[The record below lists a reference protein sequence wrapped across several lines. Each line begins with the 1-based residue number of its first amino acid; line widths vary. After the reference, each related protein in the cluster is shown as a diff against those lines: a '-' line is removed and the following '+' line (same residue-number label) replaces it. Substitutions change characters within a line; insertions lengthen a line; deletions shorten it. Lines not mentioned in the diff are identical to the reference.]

1 MPCHL
6 EPVPYTWSVRSS
18 LAFGSLLLTLACSS
32 NGSQPHPSPSTGGA
46 AAGGTSGISGANAV
60 GGQGGLGATSGAGG
74 GGGTATGTAGSGT
87 AGTGT
92 AGTGTAGSGTA
103 GTGTAGSGGS
113 VGTGTG
119 GASSTFHVEGRFL
132 YDRCNEKV
140 VLRGVN
146 EMVVWTAGKD
156 GAPEFTDVAQTGANS
171 VRIVWNEEGSA
182 AELETAITNALAAK
196 LIPMVE
202 HHSATG
208 KLPDVATKVVPY
220 WTKTDVAQILVKH
233 QANLLLNI
241 ANEAGDDKVTQEAF
255 ESTYKAAITA
265 IRGIGFKGPLVIDAP
280 QWGQD
285 IDRLQ
290 ASGPALI
297 VADPLHNLMF
307 SVHMWW
313 SDPQGTRVK
322 KELQESADMNLPL
335 VVGEFAQHAVYLCD
349 QSPFAY
355 SVLLDEAHTR
365 EIGWLAWSWGGVTN
379 SDCSGMGT
387 FDMTTGGKFGSWT
400 GKWASDVAVDHPQG
414 LKTAVRPKSIVTGA
428 CQ

>member
-1 MPCHL
+1 
-6 EPVPYTWSVRSS
+6 
-18 LAFGSLLLTLACSS
+18 
-32 NGSQPHPSPSTGGA
+32 
-46 AAGGTSGISGANAV
+46 
-60 GGQGGLGATSGAGG
+60 
-74 GGGTATGTAGSGT
+74 
-87 AGTGT
+87 
-92 AGTGTAGSGTA
+92 
-103 GTGTAGSGGS
+103 
-113 VGTGTG
+113 
-119 GASSTFHVEGRFL
+119 
-132 YDRCNEKV
+132 

-146 EMVVWTAGKD
+146 EMIVWTAGKD
-156 GAPEFTDVAQTGANS
+156 GSPEFSEIAETGANS
-171 VRIVWNEEGSA
+171 VRIVWNEEGTA
-182 AELETAITNALAAK
+182 AELDAAITGALAAK

-202 HHSATG
+202 HHGATG
-208 KLPDVATKVVPY
+208 MLPDVAAKVVPY
-220 WTKTDVAQILVKH
+220 WTQADVAQVVVKH

-265 IRGIGFKGPLVIDAP
+265 LRGTGFKGPLIIDAP

-297 VADPLHNLMF
+297 TADPLHNLMF

-313 SDPQGTRVK
+313 NDPEGARVK
-322 KELQESADMNLPL
+322 QELQQSAEMNLPL

-379 SDCSGMGT
+379 NDCKGMGV
-387 FDMTTGGKFGSWT
+387 FDMTTGGEFGNWT

>member
-1 MPCHL
+1 MVRKASMECAMTRSETTNIACHL
-6 EPVPYTWSVRSS
+6 EPVPYTSAVHSS
-18 LAFGSLLLTLACSS
+18 FAFGFLLLTLACSG
-32 NGSQPHPSPSTGGA
+32 NGA
-46 AAGGTSGISGANAV
+46 APGAMPPAGGSAGTSGASGM
-60 GGQGGLGATSGAGG
+60 GGQGGLDT
-74 GGGTATGTAGSGT
+74 TAG
-87 AGTGT
+87 A
-92 AGTGTAGSGTA
+92 
-103 GTGTAGSGGS
+103 AGSGGS
-113 VGTGTG
+113 
-119 GASSTFHVEGRFL
+119 GASSSTFHVDGRFL

-146 EMVVWTAGKD
+146 EMVVWSEGKD
-156 GAPEFTDVAQTGANS
+156 GAPEFSEIALTGANS
-171 VRIVWNEEGSA
+171 VRIVWNEEGTA
-182 AELETAITNALAAK
+182 AQLDTAITSALAAK

-208 KLPDVATKVVPY
+208 KLPDVAAKVVPY
-220 WTKTDVAQILVKH
+220 WTQADVVQVLLKH
-233 QANLLLNI
+233 EANLLLNI
-241 ANEAGDDKVTQEAF
+241 ANEAGDDMVTQEAF
-255 ESTYKAAITA
+255 ESTYQAAISA
-265 IRGIGFKGPLVIDAP
+265 LRGTGFKGPLIIDAP

-297 VADPLHNLMF
+297 TADPLHNLMF

-313 SDPQGTRVK
+313 NDPQGTRVIQ
-322 KELQESADMNLPL
+322 ELQQSADMNLPL

-355 SVLLDEAHTR
+355 SVLLDEANTR

-379 SDCSGMGT
+379 NDCADMGT
-387 FDMTTGGKFGSWT
+387 FNMTVGGKFGMWT
-400 GKWASDVAVDHPQG
+400 ATWASDVAVDHAHG

>member
-1 MPCHL
+1 M
-6 EPVPYTWSVRSS
+6 RSS
-18 LAFGSLLLTLACSS
+18 LAFGSLLLSLACSS
-32 NGSQPHPSPSTGGA
+32 NGAPSSPAPPTGCS
-46 AAGGTSGISGANAV
+46 GGSGSSGVSGANAI
-60 GGQGGLGATSGAGG
+60 GGQVGFGTNPGAGG
-74 GGGTATGTAGSGT
+74 GGGTT
-87 AGTGT
+87 GTGT
-92 AGTGTAGSGTA
+92 AGTGTAGSG
-103 GTGTAGSGGS
+103 GSGGTT
-113 VGTGTG
+113 VGGS
-119 GASSTFHVEGRFL
+119 ASSTFHVDGRFL

-146 EMVVWTAGKD
+146 EMIVWTAGKD
-156 GAPEFTDVAQTGANS
+156 GSPEFGEIAQTGANS
-171 VRIVWNEEGSA
+171 VRIVWNEEGNA
-182 AELETAITNALAAK
+182 AELDTAITNALAAK
-196 LIPMVE
+196 LIPIVE

-208 KLPDVATKVVPY
+208 KLPDVTAKVVPY
-220 WTKTDVAQILVKH
+220 WTQSDVAAVLVKH
-233 QANLLLNI
+233 QASLLLNI

-255 ESTYKAAITA
+255 ESTYKAAVTA
-265 IRGIGFKGPLVIDAP
+265 IRGIGFKAPLVIDAP

-297 VADPLHNLMF
+297 AADALHNLMF

-322 KELQESADMNLPL
+322 QELQQSADMNLPL

-365 EIGWLAWSWGGVTN
+365 EIGWLAWSWGSALN
-379 SDCSGMGT
+379 SDCKGMGV
-387 FDMTTGGKFGSWT
+387 FDMTSDGKFGNWT
-400 GKWASDVAVDHPQG
+400 GKWASDIAVDHAHG
-414 LKTAVRPKSIVTGA
+414 LKTAVRPKSIVSGT

>member
-1 MPCHL
+1 
-6 EPVPYTWSVRSS
+6 VRSP
-18 LAFGSLLLTLACSS
+18 LVFGSLLLTLACSG
-32 NGSQPHPSPSTGGA
+32 NGAEPSPAPST
-46 AAGGTSGISGANAV
+46 AGSGGISSASGASAV
-60 GGQGGLGATSGAGG
+60 GGQSGAGTTAGAGG
-74 GGGTATGTAGSGT
+74 GGGTIGGGTAGSGT
-87 AGTGT
+87 AGS
-92 AGTGTAGSGTA
+92 GTAGS
-103 GTGTAGSGGS
+103 AGSGG
-113 VGTGTG
+113 TTA
-119 GASSTFHVEGRFL
+119 GASDTFHVDGRFL

-156 GAPEFTDVAQTGANS
+156 GSPEFAAIAQTGANS
-171 VRIVWNEEGSA
+171 IRIVWNEEGSA
-182 AELETAITNALAAK
+182 AELDTAITGALAAK
-196 LIPMVE
+196 LIPIVE
-202 HHSATG
+202 HHGATG
-208 KLPDVATKVVPY
+208 NLPDVAAKVVPY
-220 WTKTDVAQILVKH
+220 WTQADVAQVLVKH

-265 IRGIGFKGPLVIDAP
+265 IRATGFKGPLVIDAP

-297 VADPLHNLMF
+297 TADPLHNLMF

-313 SDPQGTRVK
+313 SDPEGARVK
-322 KELQESADMNLPL
+322 QELQQSAEMNLPL

-379 SDCSGMGT
+379 NDCQGMGT
-387 FDMTTGGKFGSWT
+387 FDMTNGGEFGTWT

-414 LKTAVRPKSIVTGA
+414 LKTALRPKSIVTGA

>member
-1 MPCHL
+1 
-6 EPVPYTWSVRSS
+6 
-18 LAFGSLLLTLACSS
+18 LTLACSS
-32 NGSQPHPSPSTGGA
+32 NGAEPNPAPATGGS
-46 AAGGTSGISGANAV
+46 AGSSGVSGASAV
-60 GGQGGLGATSGAGG
+60 GGQSGSATTAGVGG
-74 GGGTATGTAGSGT
+74 GGVSSGGSGGSGT
-87 AGTGT
+87 AGS
-92 AGTGTAGSGTA
+92 AGTT
-103 GTGTAGSGGS
+103 
-113 VGTGTG
+113 TG
-119 GASSTFHVEGRFL
+119 GTASSTFHVDGRFL

-146 EMVVWTAGKD
+146 EMIVWTAGKD
-156 GAPEFTDVAQTGANS
+156 GAPEFTEIAKTGANS
-171 VRIVWNEEGSA
+171 VRIVWNEEGTA
-182 AELETAITNALAAK
+182 AELDTAITGALAAK

-202 HHSATG
+202 HHGATG
-208 KLPDVATKVVPY
+208 MLPDVAAKVVPY
-220 WTKTDVAQILVKH
+220 WTQADVAQVLLKH
-233 QANLLLNI
+233 EANLLLNI

-255 ESTYKAAITA
+255 ESTYTAAITA
-265 IRGIGFKGPLVIDAP
+265 LRGTGFKGPLIIDAP

-297 VADPLHNLMF
+297 AADPLHNLMF

-313 SDPQGTRVK
+313 NDPEGARVK
-322 KELQESADMNLPL
+322 QELQQSADMNLPL

-355 SVLLDEAHTR
+355 AVLLDEAHAR
-365 EIGWLAWSWGGVTN
+365 EIGWLAWSWGSALNNDCKEMGV
-379 SDCSGMGT
+379 
-387 FDMTTGGKFGSWT
+387 FDMTVGGEFGNWT

>member
-1 MPCHL
+1 M
-6 EPVPYTWSVRSS
+6 RNAFA
-18 LAFGSLLLTLACSS
+18 LACLLLPLACSS
-32 NGSQPHPSPSTGGA
+32 NEAQPGPASSTGGVS
-46 AAGGTSGISGANAV
+46 AAGASS
-60 GGQGGLGATSGAGG
+60 TSGASAIGG
-74 GGGTATGTAGSGT
+74 QAGHATTPGAVAGTTGSGTAGSGT
-87 AGTGT
+87 AGAGT
-92 AGTGTAGSGTA
+92 AGTGTVGGAGGSA
-103 GTGTAGSGGS
+103 GVGGSGSGGTS
-113 VGTGTG
+113 AG
-119 GASSTFHVEGRFL
+119 GAVNGTFHVNGRFL

-156 GAPEFTDVAQTGANS
+156 GAPEFAEIAKTGANS
-171 VRIVWNEEGSA
+171 VRIVWTEEGSA
-182 AELETAITNALAAK
+182 SELDTAIASALAAK
-196 LIPMVE
+196 LIPIVE

-220 WTKTDVAQILVKH
+220 WTKQDVAQVLVKR

-241 ANEAGDDKVTQEAF
+241 ANEAGDDKVSQEAF

-265 IRGIGFKGPLVIDAP
+265 LRGTGFKGPLVIDAP

-297 VADPLHNLMF
+297 AADPLHNLMF

-313 SDPQGTRVK
+313 NDPQGTRVK
-322 KELQESADMNLPL
+322 QELQQSADMGLPL
-335 VVGEFAQHAVYLCD
+335 LVGEFAQHAVEACD

-355 SVLLDEAHTR
+355 SVLLDEAKTR

-379 SDCSGMGT
+379 SDCKSMGT
-387 FDMTTGGKFGSWT
+387 FDMTSGGKFGSWT
-400 GKWASDVAVDHPQG
+400 AKWASDIAVDHPHG
-414 LKTAVRPKSIVTGA
+414 LKTAVRPKSILSGA

>member
-1 MPCHL
+1 
-6 EPVPYTWSVRSS
+6 VRSS
-18 LAFGSLLLTLACSS
+18 LALGPLLLTLACSS
-32 NGSQPHPSPSTGGA
+32 NGAEPNPAPATGGS
-46 AAGGTSGISGANAV
+46 AGSSGVSGASAV
-60 GGQGGLGATSGAGG
+60 GGQSGSATTAGVGG
-74 GGGTATGTAGSGT
+74 GGSGGSGGSGT
-87 AGTGT
+87 AG
-92 AGTGTAGSGTA
+92 S
-103 GTGTAGSGGS
+103 AGSGGM
-113 VGTGTG
+113 TTG
-119 GASSTFHVEGRFL
+119 GSASSTFHVDGRFL

-156 GAPEFTDVAQTGANS
+156 GAPEFTDIAQTGANS

-182 AELETAITNALAAK
+182 AELDVAITNALAAK

-208 KLPDVATKVVPY
+208 KLPDVAAKVVPY
-220 WTKTDVAQILVKH
+220 WTQSDVAQVLVKH
-233 QANLLLNI
+233 EANVLLNI

-255 ESTYKAAITA
+255 ESTYKEAITA
-265 IRGIGFKGPLVIDAP
+265 LRGTGFKGPLVIDAP
-280 QWGQD
+280 RWGQD

-297 VADPLHNLMF
+297 AADPLKNVMF

-313 SDPQGTRVK
+313 SDPEGARVK
-322 KELQESADMNLPL
+322 QELQQSADMNLPL
-335 VVGEFAQHAVYLCD
+335 LVGEFAQHAVYLCD

-355 SVLLDEAHTR
+355 AVLLDEANTH

-400 GKWASDVAVDHPQG
+400 GKWASDVAVDHAHG

>member
-1 MPCHL
+1 
-6 EPVPYTWSVRSS
+6 VRSS
-18 LAFGSLLLTLACSS
+18 FAFGSFILTLACSS
-32 NGSQPHPSPSTGGA
+32 NTTEPTPTPSAGGSD
-46 AAGGTSGISGANAV
+46 AAGSSGASGAPSV
-60 GGQGGLGATSGAGG
+60 GGQGGLATTSG
-74 GGGTATGTAGSGT
+74 GGGTTLGGTTAGGTTAGGTTAGTTTAGS
-87 AGTGT
+87 
-92 AGTGTAGSGTA
+92 AGSS
-103 GTGTAGSGGS
+103 GSSTGGS
-113 VGTGTG
+113 
-119 GASSTFHVEGRFL
+119 ASSTFHVEGRFL

-146 EMVVWTAGKD
+146 EMIVWTAGKD
-156 GAPEFTDVAQTGANS
+156 GVPEFTDIAQTGANS

-182 AELETAITNALAAK
+182 AELDTAISNALAAK
-196 LIPMVE
+196 LIPIVE

-208 KLPDVATKVVPY
+208 KLPDVAAKVVPY
-220 WTKTDVAQILVKH
+220 WTQKEVAQVLVK
-233 QANLLLNI
+233 QEANLLLNI

-255 ESTYKAAITA
+255 ESTYEAAVTA
-265 IRGIGFKGPLVIDAP
+265 IRGTGFKGPLVIDAP

-290 ASGPALI
+290 ASGPTLLA
-297 VADPLHNLMF
+297 ADPLHNLMF

-322 KELQESADMNLPL
+322 QELQQSADMNLPL

-355 SVLLDEAHTR
+355 SVLLDEASTR
-365 EIGWLAWSWGGVTN
+365 EIGWLAWSWGSVTN

-387 FDMTTGGKFGSWT
+387 FDMTSGGKFGSWT
-400 GKWASDVAVDHPQG
+400 GKWASDVAVDHPHG
-414 LKTAVRPKSIVTGA
+414 LKTAVRPKSMMTGA

>member
-1 MPCHL
+1 M
-6 EPVPYTWSVRSS
+6 RSS

-32 NGSQPHPSPSTGGA
+32 NGAESPTPATGGSA
-46 AAGGTSGISGANAV
+46 AAGTPGASGASALA
-60 GGQGGLGATSGAGG
+60 GQGGLGTTAGAGG
-74 GGGTATGTAGSGT
+74 GGGTTGSGT
-87 AGTGT
+87 AG
-92 AGTGTAGSGTA
+92 S
-103 GTGTAGSGGS
+103 AGSGGTS
-113 VGTGTG
+113 SG
-119 GASSTFHVEGRFL
+119 GSASSSTFHVDGRFL

-146 EMVVWTAGKD
+146 EMVVWSEGKD
-156 GAPEFTDVAQTGANS
+156 GAPEFAEIAQTGANS
-171 VRIVWNEEGSA
+171 VRIVWNEEGTA
-182 AELETAITNALAAK
+182 TELDTAISNALAAK

-208 KLPDVATKVVPY
+208 NLPDVAAKVVPY
-220 WTKTDVAQILVKH
+220 WTQADVAQVLLKH
-233 QANLLLNI
+233 QASLLLNI

-255 ESTYKAAITA
+255 ESAYSAAISA
-265 IRGIGFKGPLVIDAP
+265 LRGTGFKGPLIIDAP

-297 VADPLHNLMF
+297 TADPLHNLMF

-313 SDPQGTRVK
+313 SDPQGTRVMQ
-322 KELQESADMNLPL
+322 ELQQSADMNLPL
-335 VVGEFAQHAVYLCD
+335 IVGEFAQHAVYLCD

-355 SVLLDEAHTR
+355 SVLLDEANTR

-379 SDCSGMGT
+379 NDCMDMGT
-387 FDMTTGGKFGSWT
+387 FNMTSGGKFGDWT
-400 GKWASDVAVDHPQG
+400 AKWASDVAVDHAHG
-414 LKTAVRPKSIVTGA
+414 LKTAVRPKSIVMGA

>member
-1 MPCHL
+1 M
-6 EPVPYTWSVRSS
+6 RSS
-18 LAFGSLLLTLACSS
+18 LVVGSLLLNLACSS
-32 NGSQPHPSPSTGGA
+32 DGTQPSPTPATGGSG
-46 AAGGTSGISGANAV
+46 AAGSPGVAGANAT
-60 GGQGGLGATSGAGG
+60 GGQGGLGTAAGAGG
-74 GGGTATGTAGSGT
+74 GGGTIGSGIGGSGTAGSGT
-87 AGTGT
+87 AGS
-92 AGTGTAGSGTA
+92 GTAGSGTA
-103 GTGTAGSGGS
+103 GSGGS
-113 VGTGTG
+113 SGGTSTG
-119 GASSTFHVEGRFL
+119 GSTSSTFHVEGRFL

-156 GAPEFTDVAQTGANS
+156 GMPEFTDIAQTGANS
-171 VRIVWNEEGSA
+171 IRIVWNEEGTA
-182 AELETAITNALAAK
+182 AELDAAITNALAAK

-208 KLPDVATKVVPY
+208 KLPDVAAKVIPY
-220 WTKTDVAQILVKH
+220 WTKTDVAQVLVKH

-255 ESTYKAAITA
+255 ESAYKAAITA
-265 IRGIGFKGPLVIDAP
+265 LRGIGFKGPLIIDAP

-297 VADPLHNLMF
+297 AADPLHNLMF

-313 SDPQGTRVK
+313 SDPQGARVK
-322 KELQESADMNLPL
+322 QELQQSAEMNLPL

-355 SVLLDEAHTR
+355 SVLLDEANTR

>member
-1 MPCHL
+1 M
-6 EPVPYTWSVRSS
+6 RNF
-18 LAFGSLLLTLACSS
+18 LASTCLLLTFACSS
-32 NGSQPHPSPSTGGA
+32 NGAAPSPTPSTGGA
-46 AAGGTSGISGANAV
+46 GSGDSNGAGASAL
-60 GGQGGLGATSGAGG
+60 GGQGGLVTTPGGGAG
-74 GGGTATGTAGSGT
+74 ASGTAGSD
-87 AGTGT
+87 
-92 AGTGTAGSGTA
+92 
-103 GTGTAGSGGS
+103 TAGSGGS
-113 VGTGTG
+113 GGTATG
-119 GASSTFHVEGRFL
+119 AASSTFHVDGRFL

-156 GAPEFTDVAQTGANS
+156 GAPEFTDIAQTGANS

-182 AELETAITNALAAK
+182 AELDTAITNALTAK
-196 LIPMVE
+196 LIPIVE

-208 KLPDVATKVVPY
+208 KLPDVGAKVVPY
-220 WTKTDVAQILVKH
+220 WTQADVAQVLVKQ

-241 ANEAGDDKVTQEAF
+241 ANEAGDDKVTQDAF
-255 ESTYKAAITA
+255 ESTYTAAITV

-297 VADPLHNLMF
+297 AADPLHNLMF

-313 SDPQGTRVK
+313 SDPEGARVK
-322 KELQESADMNLPL
+322 QELQQSADMNLPL

-355 SVLLDEAHTR
+355 SVLLDEANTR

-387 FDMTTGGKFGSWT
+387 FDMTTGGKFGMWT

-414 LKTAVRPKSIVTGA
+414 LKTAVRPKSMVTGA
-428 CQ
+428 CE